1 MTDRA
6 VLLEA
11 AAKDIDLA
19 NLEEAKAA
27 VADLCREYIRWVQ
40 MFSSRLEGVPDEKLH
55 KFARAF
61 SLTMLGHLPTR
72 PGTCPFCIQYGGDRS
87 CTGCGYAAT
96 HGRCDA
102 DDSAFSLFIE
112 SFLEL
117 GKLILQDT
125 TAPDEADSNAEE
137 KKRLLSLLLGSS
149 GTLARQMQESLPSLS
164 TLQFMQEKQIYISR
178 MIEFI
183 PLSLL
188 SDDVKRQFRVL
199 QDRLKRYW

>member
-1 MTDRA
+1 MTDSE

-11 AAKDIDLA
+11 AAKDIDPA
-19 NLEEAKAA
+19 SLEEAKAA
-27 VADLCREYIRWVQ
+27 VADACREYIRWVQ
-40 MFSSRLEGVPDEKLH
+40 MFTSRLEGLPDEKLH

-72 PGTCPFCIQYGGDRS
+72 PGTCPFCIQYGRDRS
-87 CTGCGYAAT
+87 CTGCGYADT

-102 DDSAFSLFIE
+102 DDSKFSLFIE
-112 SFLEL
+112 SFLDL

-125 TAPDEADSNAEE
+125 TAPDDADSDPDK
-137 KKRLLSLLLGSS
+137 KKRLLYLLLGSS
-149 GTLARQMQESLPSLS
+149 GTLASQMQESLPTLS
-164 TLQFMQEKQIYISR
+164 TLQFMQEKQMYISR

-188 SDDVKRQFRVL
+188 SDDVRRQFCVL
-199 QDRLKRYW
+199 QDRLKKYW